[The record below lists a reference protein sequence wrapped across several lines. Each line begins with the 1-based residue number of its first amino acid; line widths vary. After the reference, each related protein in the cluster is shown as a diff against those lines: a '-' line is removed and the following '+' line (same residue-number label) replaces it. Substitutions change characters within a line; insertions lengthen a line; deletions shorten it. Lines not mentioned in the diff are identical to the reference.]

1 MTIDL
6 TRRTLLHLAGASSL
20 SAAALAAAQA
30 EGTAGGGGPT
40 FANRTPMRIGM
51 VNLRV
56 RDLDKVADYYRDAI
70 GLTVMARSM
79 MGALLGAGG
88 VALLHLQ
95 RRESAAREA
104 RNAAGL
110 YHTAFLM
117 PTRKDLARWLV
128 HAAANKI
135 PLSGF
140 ADHLVSESIYLDDPE
155 GNGIEVYADRA
166 PETWKWEAGS
176 VAMATDQLDIDGLL
190 ALTDTHTTN
199 YARAPDDLRI
209 GHMHLRVGDLEQAD
223 RFYGGAVGF
232 DPTRKRS
239 GAAFLSS
246 GRYHHHLAIN
256 VWQSAGAGPR
266 DDTATGLVWFS
277 LEIAAEEILQAQTL
291 RLRQAGAPAAAI
303 ENGIETSDPWAPR
316 CGSSRSDAVRGRR
329 LACPAGPG
337 RPCAREAENEVRLA
351 KGRRTLF
358 LLAGAQGRLPAA
370 GLLARRCRNH
380 LDLLLLGF
388 LGLPIISLLAFGH
401 VALP

>member
-1 MTIDL
+1 MT
-6 TRRTLLHLAGASSL
+6 
-20 SAAALAAAQA
+20 
-30 EGTAGGGGPT
+30 
-40 FANRTPMRIGM
+40 
-51 VNLRV
+51 
-56 RDLDKVADYYRDAI
+56 DYYRDAL
-70 GLTVMARSM
+70 GLTVMQRSATSAR
-79 MGALLGAGG
+79 LGSGG
-88 VALLHLQ
+88 VALLDLE
-95 RRESAAREA
+95 RREGAAREA

-128 HAAANKI
+128 HAAKNKV

-140 ADHLVSESIYLDDPE
+140 ADHLVSESVYLDDPE

-166 PETWKWEAGS
+166 PETWKWDGGS

-199 YARAPDDLRI
+199 YAKAPDDLRI

-246 GRYHHHLAIN
+246 GRYHHHLGIN

-266 DDTATGLVWFS
+266 DDTATGLAWFS
-277 LEIAAEEILQAQTL
+277 LEVATQQILEAQTL

-303 ENGIETSDPWAPR
+303 ADGIETSIPGAR
-316 CGSSRSDAVRGRR
+316 SCG
-329 LACPAGPG
+329 
-337 RPCAREAENEVRLA
+337 
-351 KGRRTLF
+351 
-358 LLAGAQGRLPAA
+358 
-370 GLLARRCRNH
+370 
-380 LDLLLLGF
+380 
-388 LGLPIISLLAFGH
+388 
-401 VALP
+401 

>member
-20 SAAALAAAQA
+20 SAAAIAAAQA
-30 EGTAGGGGPT
+30 EGTAGGGPT

-51 VNLRV
+51 VTLRV
-56 RDLDKVADYYRDAI
+56 RDLDKVTDYYRDAL
-70 GLTVMARSM
+70 GLTVMQRSATGAR
-79 MGALLGAGG
+79 LGSGG
-88 VALLHLQ
+88 VALLDLE
-95 RRESAAREA
+95 RREGAAREA

-128 HAAANKI
+128 HAAKNKV

-140 ADHLVSESIYLDDPE
+140 ADHLVSESVYLDDPE

-166 PETWKWEAGS
+166 AIPFPGFRRT
-176 VAMATDQLDIDGLL
+176 VDIDGLL

-199 YARAPDDLRI
+199 YAKAPDDLRI

-266 DDTATGLVWFS
+266 DDTATGLGWFS

-291 RLRQAGAPAAAI
+291 RLRQAGAPAATI
-303 ENGIETSDPWAPR
+303 ENGIETSDPW
-316 CGSSRSDAVRGRR
+316 GTK
-329 LACPAGPG
+329 
-337 RPCAREAENEVRLA
+337 VRLI
-351 KGRRTLF
+351 K
-358 LLAGAQGRLPAA
+358 
-370 GLLARRCRNH
+370 
-380 LDLLLLGF
+380 
-388 LGLPIISLLAFGH
+388 
-401 VALP
+401 V

>member
-6 TRRTLLHLAGASSL
+6 TRRTLLQLAGASSL
-20 SAAALAAAQA
+20 AMAAAGAARA
-30 EGTAGGGGPT
+30 EGTPQGGGPT
-40 FANRTPMRIGM
+40 YASRTPMRVGM
-51 VNLRV
+51 VTLRV
-56 RDLDKVADYYRDAI
+56 KNLDKVADYYRDVI
-70 GLTVMARSM
+70 GLTVMERSASTAKL
-79 MGALLGAGG
+79 GTAGIALL
-88 VALLHLQ
+88 VL
-95 RRESAAREA
+95 EARPDAEIEP

-128 HAAANKI
+128 AAASHRV

-140 ADHLVSESIYLDDPE
+140 ADHLVSESVYLDDPE

-190 ALTDTHTTN
+190 ALTDTRTTN
-199 YARAPDDLRI
+199 YAKAPDDLRI

-223 RFYGGAVGF
+223 RFYGGVIGF

-266 DDTATGLVWFS
+266 DDTATGLAWFS
-277 LEIAAEEILQAQTL
+277 LEVTAPEILQAQEQ

-303 ENGIETSDPWAPR
+303 ENGIETSDPW
-316 CGSSRSDAVRGRR
+316 GTKLR
-329 LACPAGPG
+329 LI
-337 RPCAREAENEVRLA
+337 
-351 KGRRTLF
+351 K
-358 LLAGAQGRLPAA
+358 
-370 GLLARRCRNH
+370 
-380 LDLLLLGF
+380 
-388 LGLPIISLLAFGH
+388 I
-401 VALP
+401 

>member
-20 SAAALAAAQA
+20 GAAAVAAAHA
-30 EGTAGGGGPT
+30 EGTGGGGPT
-40 FANRTPMRIGM
+40 FASRTPMRIGM
-51 VNLRV
+51 VTLRV

-70 GLTVMARSM
+70 GLTVMQRSATSAR
-79 MGALLGAGG
+79 LGSGG
-88 VALLHLQ
+88 VALLDLE
-95 RRESAAREA
+95 RREGAAREA

-128 HAAANKI
+128 HAAKNRI

-140 ADHLVSESIYLDDPE
+140 ADHLVSESVYLDDPE

-166 PETWKWEAGS
+166 PELWKWEAGS

-190 ALTDTHTTN
+190 ALTATHTTS
-199 YARAPDDLRI
+199 YATAPDNLRI

-223 RFYGGAVGF
+223 RFYSGTIGF
-232 DPTRKRS
+232 APTRKRS

-266 DDTATGLVWFS
+266 DDTATGLAWFS
-277 LEIAAEEILQAQTL
+277 LEVAAQEILQAQEQ
-291 RLRQAGAPAAAI
+291 RLRQAGAPAVTLT
-303 ENGIETSDPWAPR
+303 NGIETVDPW
-316 CGSSRSDAVRGRR
+316 GTKLR
-329 LACPAGPG
+329 LIK
-337 RPCAREAENEVRLA
+337 V
-351 KGRRTLF
+351 
-358 LLAGAQGRLPAA
+358 
-370 GLLARRCRNH
+370 
-380 LDLLLLGF
+380 
-388 LGLPIISLLAFGH
+388 
-401 VALP
+401 

>member
-20 SAAALAAAQA
+20 SAAAAAQA
-30 EGTAGGGGPT
+30 EGTGGGPT
-40 FANRTPMRIGM
+40 FASRTPMRVGM

-56 RDLDKVADYYRDAI
+56 RNLDLVTDYYRDVL

-88 VALLHLQ
+88 VRLLNLQ
-95 RRESAAREA
+95 RRESAPREA

-128 HAAANKI
+128 HAAANKV

-140 ADHLVSESIYLDDPE
+140 ADHLVSESVYLDDPE

-166 PETWKWEAGS
+166 PDTWKWENGS
-176 VAMATDQLDIDGLL
+176 VAMATDQLDFDSLL
-190 ALTDTHTTN
+190 ALTDMRTTN
-199 YARAPDDLRI
+199 YAKAPDDLRI

-223 RFYGGAVGF
+223 RFYGGAIGL

-246 GRYHHHLAIN
+246 GRYHHHLGIN

-266 DDTATGLVWFS
+266 DSTAMGLAWFS
-277 LEIAAEEILQAQTL
+277 LEVASDDILQAQTL
-291 RLRQAGAPAAAI
+291 RLQQAGAPATAI
-303 ENGIETSDPWAPR
+303 ENGIETSDPW
-316 CGSSRSDAVRGRR
+316 GTGLR
-329 LACPAGPG
+329 LIK
-337 RPCAREAENEVRLA
+337 V
-351 KGRRTLF
+351 
-358 LLAGAQGRLPAA
+358 
-370 GLLARRCRNH
+370 
-380 LDLLLLGF
+380 
-388 LGLPIISLLAFGH
+388 
-401 VALP
+401 